1 MADESGFPFK
11 LQGLFK
17 SSFSPQCR
25 SRESL
30 PAAPDGMEWVQ
41 NEDGKRDW
49 RLVKISSP
57 KEPELVT
64 EEKAI
69 IPVTPEAKTSSDDQL
84 PPRGNVVDNLPAW
97 NEAGFKEDDWELLS
111 DRLSS
116 SSNQTPSVI
125 IHQSRS
131 PHSGSIRSLSSM
143 EGGGKILLDSLN
155 ATTLSIPFK
164 IQRTTSNSTIDST
177 DNALGPLGK
186 GVLGVDY
193 VEHVVLPTDTLQ
205 GICLSYK
212 ISTTRLRQANCFSGN
227 SLQLAPNKLVIPI
240 SKKALRSGFIRVQ
253 DTDAKEYKLHAMLA
267 EFPDLSM
274 TEAKAYV

>member
-1 MADESGFPFK
+1 MADEGSFPFK

-17 SSFSPQCR
+17 SSFSPPCR

-30 PAAPDGMEWVQ
+30 PVAPDGMEWVQ
-41 NEDGKRDW
+41 NEDGKKDW
-49 RLVKISSP
+49 RLVKISAT
-57 KEPELVT
+57 KEPELVA
-64 EEKAI
+64 EEKPL
-69 IPVTPEAKTSSDDQL
+69 IPVTPEAKPTTGNII
-84 PPRGNVVDNLPAW
+84 PARGNVVDNLPVCQ
-97 NEAGFKEDDWELLS
+97 EAVLKEEDWELLS
-111 DRLSS
+111 DHLSN

-125 IHQSRS
+125 IHRSRS

-143 EGGGKILLDSLN
+143 EGGGKVLLDSLN
-155 ATTLSIPFK
+155 EATLSVPFK

-212 ISTTRLRQANCFSGN
+212 ISSTRLRQANCFSGN
-227 SLQLAPNKLVIPI
+227 SLLLAPNKLVIPI

-274 TEAKAYV
+274 TEAKA

>member
-1 MADESGFPFK
+1 MADEGGFPFK

-17 SSFSPQCR
+17 ASFAPPCR

-41 NEDGKRDW
+41 NEDGKKDW
-49 RLVKISSP
+49 RLVKISTH

-64 EEKAI
+64 EEKTFV
-69 IPVTPEAKTSSDDQL
+69 PVTPEAKRSTDDEVSSE
-84 PPRGNVVDNLPAW
+84 NVVDNLPAW
-97 NEAGFKEDDWELLS
+97 HETGFKEDDWELLS

-116 SSNQTPSVI
+116 SSNQTPSVV
-125 IHQSRS
+125 IHPSRS

-143 EGGGKILLDSLN
+143 EGGGKVLLDSLN
-155 ATTLSIPFK
+155 ATTLSVPFK

-205 GICLSYK
+205 GICLAYK
-212 ISTTRLRQANCFSGN
+212 ISSTRLRQANCFSGN
-227 SLQLAPNKLVIPI
+227 SLLLAPNKLVIPI

-253 DTDAKEYKLHAMLA
+253 DTDAKEYKLHAMIA